1 MKYKYFAW
9 LLVLLLLIPTAG
21 ELFAQQEDAPY
32 KLFGMGS
39 LTTNKDFSE
48 TPKGS
53 FEIGAIFDWGNG
65 LSFRSSYQNINFS
78 GYDDAKSLNNA
89 VMLDWFIGK
98 DFYVYIL
105 FGLATNIDGQYQ
117 GSDAFT
123 GFGVSMSVWKWY
135 QDGTFIPGGV
145 DIFAE
150 MKSVDYELLD
160 NSFQFNLGFT
170 LSKPVTK

>member
-1 MKYKYFAW
+1 MRKS
-9 LLVLLLLIPTAG
+9 VLTLILAIALLIPTG
-21 ELFAQQEDAPY
+21 LFAQAQEDAPY
-32 KLFGMGS
+32 KLFGMGT

-48 TPKGS
+48 TPRGS
-53 FEIGAIFDWGNG
+53 FEVGAIFDWGNG
-65 LSFRSSYQNINFS
+65 LSFRSSYQQINFC

-89 VMLDWFIGK
+89 VMLDWFLGK
-98 DFYVYIL
+98 DFYIYIL

-150 MKSVDYELLD
+150 IKSVDYELLD
-160 NSFQFNLGFT
+160 NSFQFNIGFT
-170 LSKPVTK
+170 ISKPVTK